1 MASTIN
7 PFDFAGEDLATFL
20 AKVKGDGTYADLIQA
35 AKKDQAGL
43 ETDAT
48 QIDEAA
54 GAIYGDTLDDFI
66 LAAYPLLRAWANYTP
81 PVVDPWTE
89 IAEIDLR
96 TPGTVAI
103 VGDGPVS
110 INGWD
115 WVVSNFAGASSMGHG
130 PNGFEIACLTGNKTY
145 DGDSFDNAPRI
156 LLDLAS
162 QVPDFFADV
171 SRPIEVWADWDSW
184 SLPTSLNLA
193 VAGISSPSGTF
204 GNTCMGSGVR
214 NATGTI
220 YPAVQAGGNI
230 QVANRVIPAFDVTK
244 FRMLADTMLFGF
256 SAEHPGVDLWP
267 SGFPEAIARVV
278 WSSSSSNSLLYRL
291 PASASQTAF
300 FAVSTNTTNVGAP
313 SATLRRLRILLGP

>member
-162 QVPDFFADV
+162 
-171 SRPIEVWADWDSW
+171 
-184 SLPTSLNLA
+184 
-193 VAGISSPSGTF
+193 
-204 GNTCMGSGVR
+204 
-214 NATGTI
+214 
-220 YPAVQAGGNI
+220 
-230 QVANRVIPAFDVTK
+230 
-244 FRMLADTMLFGF
+244 
-256 SAEHPGVDLWP
+256 
-267 SGFPEAIARVV
+267 
-278 WSSSSSNSLLYRL
+278 
-291 PASASQTAF
+291 
-300 FAVSTNTTNVGAP
+300 
-313 SATLRRLRILLGP
+313 